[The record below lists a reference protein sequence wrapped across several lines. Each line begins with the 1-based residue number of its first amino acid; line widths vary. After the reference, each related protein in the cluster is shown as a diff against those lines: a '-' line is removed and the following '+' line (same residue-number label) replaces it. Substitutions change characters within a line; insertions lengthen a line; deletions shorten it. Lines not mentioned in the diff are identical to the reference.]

1 VSISTSL
8 KAYYTLEDR
17 GLIEA
22 RPQSGYYVRIQP
34 RQLPSEPKRSA
45 PRASAQKVEISDFIT
60 GIYESINDPNIIP
73 FGVAAPSEALLPIGK
88 LNRLIASI
96 SRRETANLHKYEF
109 AAGNEELRR
118 QIARRAI
125 DSGGTTSPEEIV
137 ITYGCLEA
145 LNLCLRAVANPGDT
159 IAVESPTYFGVLQI
173 IECLNMKVLE
183 IPTDPREGVCLDLL
197 ESSLKK
203 NNVKACLFMPTFHN
217 PLGTCMTEA
226 NKKRLVEML
235 ARMEIPLIEDDMY
248 GDLHYGP
255 QRPRTCKSFD
265 KEGLVLTCSSFSKT
279 ISPGFRI
286 GWTAPGRFA
295 DKVVRLKI
303 TSTFSTHVLPQL
315 TIAEFLHD
323 GGYDR
328 HMRKIRRAY
337 AEQMQRATHAVAR
350 YFPEGT
356 KMTRPEGGFVLW
368 VELPSGVDALELF
381 GKAMEKG
388 ISVAPGPIFSAKG
401 DYRNFIRL
409 NCSNPWSERLEDALN
424 TLGRIAGKG

>member
-1 VSISTSL
+1 
-8 KAYYTLEDR
+8 
-17 GLIEA
+17 
-22 RPQSGYYVRIQP
+22 
-34 RQLPSEPKRSA
+34 
-45 PRASAQKVEISDFIT
+45 
-60 GIYESINDPNIIP
+60 
-73 FGVAAPSEALLPIGK
+73 
-88 LNRLIASI
+88 
-96 SRRETANLHKYEF
+96 
-109 AAGNEELRR
+109 
-118 QIARRAI
+118 
-125 DSGGTTSPEEIV
+125 
-137 ITYGCLEA
+137 
-145 LNLCLRAVANPGDT
+145 
-159 IAVESPTYFGVLQI
+159 
-173 IECLNMKVLE
+173 
-183 IPTDPREGVCLDLL
+183 
-197 ESSLKK
+197 
-203 NNVKACLFMPTFHN
+203 
-217 PLGTCMTEA
+217 MTEA